1 MPLRLTILSSQRTPL
16 GSRGSVVFGVAGG
29 TIGRG
34 PDNDWVL
41 PDPLRYLSAHHA
53 RVQFRHG
60 AYYLFDTSTNG
71 VFVNEGTVPL
81 GRRNDYPLR
90 SGDRLR
96 LGDYDI
102 GVSIEGDGG
111 SPEAPEASE
120 IFPLRPE
127 AMSGSHDSAS
137 GDIGAEL
144 SVLDLLRPDPDASAG
159 IGSLDAFGQPRFTDD
174 TGLLAYD
181 QSGRLATLTRT
192 RTPAPPRRDARPT
205 GGSASATPGSGA
217 AIPSGWEIL
226 CRGAGIDA
234 SSVPVE
240 AQSRALQLIG
250 VLLREAMV
258 GLKGLSVAQRALRDQ
273 AGIEVGRDH
282 PQQIA
287 LSGLPVEDL
296 LQRLLLGHEQREL
309 DAVQWLRDTLE
320 RARRHDLAGMRALH
334 LALAEFV
341 SRLDPKALAQQ
352 SARPAPGG
360 ATGAVPSDSSGL
372 TERFR
377 TITDMSEAKLPH
389 LFAEAF
395 ARAFAA
401 EFKGGGS

>member
-1 MPLRLTILSSQRTPL
+1 MPLRLTILSNQRAPL
-16 GSRGSVVFGVAGG
+16 GSHGSVVFGVGGG
-29 TIGRG
+29 TIGRSH
-34 PDNDWVL
+34 DNDWVL
-41 PDPLRYLSAHHA
+41 PDPQRYLSAHHA

-71 VFVNEGTVPL
+71 VFVNDGTVPL

-96 LGDYDI
+96 IGDYDI
-102 GVSIEGDGG
+102 GVSIEGEGG
-111 SPEAPEASE
+111 EAPEASE

-127 AMSGSHDSAS
+127 AMAGSMDASS

-144 SVLDLLRPDPDASAG
+144 SVLDLLRPDPGASSR
-159 IGSLDAFGQPRFTDD
+159 IGPLDAFGQPKLIED

-181 QSGRLATLTRT
+181 QSGPRATLTRT
-192 RTPAPPRRDARPT
+192 RTPAPPRREPRAAA
-205 GGSASATPGSGA
+205 GSAPGA
-217 AIPSGWEIL
+217 AATSAPAASAPSGFELL

-234 SSVPVE
+234 TVVPVE
-240 AQSRALQLIG
+240 AQARVLQLIG

-258 GLKGLSVAQRALRDQ
+258 GLKGLSVAQRALRDE
-273 AGIEVGRDH
+273 AGIEAGRDN

-296 LQRLLLGHEQREL
+296 LRRLLLGHEQREL

-320 RARRHDLAGMRALH
+320 RARRHDLAVMRALH

-341 SRLDPKALAQQ
+341 SRLDPRALAQT
-352 SARPAPGG
+352 AERPAAGLSG
-360 ATGAVPSDSSGL
+360 TESSGL

-377 TITDMSEAKLPH
+377 SITDMSEAKLPH

-401 EFKGGGS
+401 EFRSGGGQ

>member
-1 MPLRLTILSSQRTPL
+1 MALKLTILSSQRAPL
-16 GSRGSVVFGVAGG
+16 GPQGSIAFGVGGG

-34 PDNDWVL
+34 QDNDWVL
-41 PDPLRYLSAHHA
+41 PDPQRYLSAHHA

-71 VFVNEGTVPL
+71 VFVNDGTVPL

-96 LGDYDI
+96 LGDYEI
-102 GVSIEGDGG
+102 GVSIEGEGG
-111 SPEAPEASE
+111 EAPEASE
-120 IFPLRPE
+120 VFPLHPQ
-127 AMSGSHDSAS
+127 AMAGALDSSS

-144 SVLDLLRPDPDASAG
+144 SVLDLLRPDPGNSARTG
-159 IGSLDAFGQPRFTDD
+159 ALDAFGQPKLTED

-181 QSGRLATLTRT
+181 QSGPRATLTRT
-192 RTPAPPRRDARPT
+192 RTPPPPRREARAAAGGNTAGAATSAAATAAPT
-205 GGSASATPGSGA
+205 GF
-217 AIPSGWEIL
+217 EIL

-234 SSVPVE
+234 TVVPAD
-240 AQSRALQLIG
+240 AQSRVLQLIG

-258 GLKGLSVAQRALRDQ
+258 GLKGLSVAQRALRDD

-287 LSGLPVEDL
+287 LSGVPVEDL
-296 LQRLLLGHEQREL
+296 LRRLLLGHEQREI

-320 RARRHDLAGMRALH
+320 RARRHDLAVMRALH
-334 LALAEFV
+334 LALSEYVA
-341 SRLDPKALAQQ
+341 RLDPRSLAQN
-352 SARPAPGG
+352 AERPEAGVPG
-360 ATGAVPSDSSGL
+360 ADASGL

-377 TITDMSEAKLPH
+377 TITDMSEARLPH

-401 EFKGGGS
+401 EFGGDSGT

>member
-1 MPLRLTILSSQRTPL
+1 MPLKLTILSRQRIVL
-16 GSRGSVVFGVAGG
+16 GPRANAVFGVRGG
-29 TIGRG
+29 TIGRSQ
-34 PDNDWVL
+34 DNDWVL
-41 PDPLRYLSAHHA
+41 PDPQRYLSAHHA

-71 VFVNEGTVPL
+71 VFVNDGSVPL

-96 LGDYDI
+96 LGDYEMA
-102 GVSIEGDGG
+102 VSVE
-111 SPEAPEASE
+111 SESAEAPEASE
-120 IFPLRPE
+120 IFPLRPQ
-127 AMSGSHDSAS
+127 ALPGSPPEPEE
-137 GDIGAEL
+137 DIGAEL
-144 SVLDLLRPDPDASAG
+144 SVLDLLRPDTAASARTG
-159 IGSLDAFGQPRFTDD
+159 ALDAYGQPKLTED

-181 QSGRLATLTRT
+181 QSGARATMART
-192 RTPAPPRRDARPT
+192 RTPAPARR
-205 GGSASATPGSGA
+205 GA
-217 AIPSGWEIL
+217 ASSTPAIVAPSDFETL
-226 CRGAGIDA
+226 CRGAGIDG
-234 SSVPVE
+234 SVVPIE

-258 GLKGLSVAQRALRDQ
+258 GLKGLSVAQRALRDE
-273 AGIEVGRDH
+273 AGVEVGRDN
-282 PQQIA
+282 PQQIE

-320 RARRHDLAGMRALH
+320 RARRHDLAIMRALH
-334 LALAEFV
+334 AALAEFV
-341 SRLDPKALAQQ
+341 ARLDPRALAQNAERPTPG
-352 SARPAPGG
+352 ARQA
-360 ATGAVPSDSSGL
+360 DSSGL

-377 TITDMSEAKLPH
+377 TITDMSDAKLPH

-401 EFKGGGS
+401 EFKGDSEP

>member
-1 MPLRLTILSSQRTPL
+1 MALKLTILGSQRAPL
-16 GSRGSVVFGVAGG
+16 GPQGSVVFGVGGG
-29 TIGRG
+29 TIGRSH
-34 PDNDWVL
+34 DNDWVL
-41 PDPLRYLSAHHA
+41 PDPQRYLSAHHA

-71 VFVNEGTVPL
+71 VFVNDGTVPL

-90 SGDRLR
+90 TGDRLR
-96 LGDYDI
+96 IGDYEI
-102 GVSIEGDGG
+102 GVSIDGEGA
-111 SPEAPEASE
+111 EAPEASE

-127 AMSGSHDSAS
+127 AMAGSMDASS

-144 SVLDLLRPDPDASAG
+144 SVLDLLRPDPAASARTG
-159 IGSLDAFGQPRFTDD
+159 VLDAFGQPKLTED

-181 QSGRLATLTRT
+181 QSGPRATLTRT
-192 RTPAPPRRDARPT
+192 RTPAPPRRDAR
-205 GGSASATPGSGA
+205 ATAAGA
-217 AIPSGWEIL
+217 AAAAPAPAGTVASGFEIL
-226 CRGAGIDA
+226 CRGAGIDPTV
-234 SSVPVE
+234 VPAE
-240 AQSRALQLIG
+240 AQSRVLQLIG

-258 GLKGLSVAQRALRDQ
+258 GLKGLSVAQRALRDE
-273 AGIEVGRDH
+273 AGIEVGRDN

-296 LQRLLLGHEQREL
+296 LRRLLLGHEQREL

-320 RARRHDLAGMRALH
+320 RARRHDLAVMRALH

-341 SRLDPKALAQQ
+341 SRLDPRALAQNTERPTPGP
-352 SARPAPGG
+352 SAA
-360 ATGAVPSDSSGL
+360 DSSGL

-377 TITDMSEAKLPH
+377 SITDMSDARLPH

-401 EFKGGGS
+401 EFRGDGET

>member
-1 MPLRLTILSSQRTPL
+1 MALKLTILSSQRAPL
-16 GSRGSVVFGVAGG
+16 GPHGSIAFGVGGG
-29 TIGRG
+29 TIGRSN
-34 PDNDWVL
+34 DNDWVL
-41 PDPLRYLSAHHA
+41 PDPQRYLSAHHA

-71 VFVNEGTVPL
+71 VFVNDGTVPL

-96 LGDYDI
+96 LGDYEI
-102 GVSIEGDGG
+102 GVSIESEGG
-111 SPEAPEASE
+111 EAPEASE
-120 IFPLRPE
+120 VFPLHPQ
-127 AMSGSHDSAS
+127 AMAGALDTAS

-144 SVLDLLRPDPDASAG
+144 SVLDLLRPDPGSSARTG
-159 IGSLDAFGQPRFTDD
+159 ALDAFGQPKLTEDPA
-174 TGLLAYD
+174 LLAYD
-181 QSGRLATLTRT
+181 QSGPRATLTRT
-192 RTPAPPRRDARPT
+192 RTPPPAPRERRTGGGSNAEAAGNAAAANAAPT
-205 GGSASATPGSGA
+205 GF
-217 AIPSGWEIL
+217 EIL

-234 SSVPVE
+234 SVVPAD
-240 AQSRALQLIG
+240 AQSRVLQLIG

-258 GLKGLSVAQRALRDQ
+258 GLKGLSVAQRALRDE
-273 AGIEVGRDH
+273 AGIEVGRDN

-296 LQRLLLGHEQREL
+296 LRRLLLGHEQREL

-320 RARRHDLAGMRALH
+320 RARRHDLAVMRALH
-334 LALAEFV
+334 LALSEYV
-341 SRLDPKALAQQ
+341 SRLDPRSLAQH
-352 SARPAPGG
+352 ADRPAAG
-360 ATGAVPSDSSGL
+360 ASGADASGL

-377 TITDMSEAKLPH
+377 TITDMSDARLPH

-401 EFKGGGS
+401 EFAGDSGS

>member
-1 MPLRLTILSSQRTPL
+1 MPLKMTILSSQREPL
-16 GSRGSVVFGVAGG
+16 GSRGSIAFGVAGG

-34 PDNDWVL
+34 RDNDWVL
-41 PDPLRYLSAHHA
+41 PDPQRYLSAHHA

-71 VFVNEGTVPL
+71 VFVNDGTVPL

-102 GVSIEGDGG
+102 VVSIDGEGG
-111 SPEAPEASE
+111 EAPEASE

-127 AMSGSHDSAS
+127 AMAGSPDVSS

-144 SVLDLLRPDPDASAG
+144 SVLDLLRPDPATSSRTAA
-159 IGSLDAFGQPRFTDD
+159 LDAFGQPKLTED

-181 QSGRLATLTRT
+181 QSGPRATLTRT
-192 RTPAPPRRDARPT
+192 RTPPPARREPRAATPST
-205 GGSASATPGSGA
+205 PASAGS
-217 AIPSGWEIL
+217 SGFELL

-234 SSVPVE
+234 TVVPVE
-240 AQSRALQLIG
+240 AQSRVLQLIG

-258 GLKGLSVAQRALRDQ
+258 GLKGLSVAQRALRDD
-273 AGIEVGRDH
+273 AGIEVGRDN

-296 LQRLLLGHEQREL
+296 LQRLLRGHEQREL

-320 RARRHDLAGMRALH
+320 RARRHDLAVMRALH
-334 LALAEFV
+334 AALAEFV
-341 SRLDPKALAQQ
+341 SRLDPRSLAQT
-352 SARPAPGG
+352 AERPAPGTQQ
-360 ATGAVPSDSSGL
+360 ADASGL

-377 TITDMSEAKLPH
+377 TITDMGNAKLPH

-395 ARAFAA
+395 ARVFAG
-401 EFKGGGS
+401 EFKGDGEA

>member
-1 MPLRLTILSSQRTPL
+1 MALKLTILSSQRAPL
-16 GSRGSVVFGVAGG
+16 GPNGSIAFGVGGG
-29 TIGRG
+29 TIGRSH
-34 PDNDWVL
+34 DNDWVL
-41 PDPLRYLSAHHA
+41 PDPQRYLSAHHA

-71 VFVNEGTVPL
+71 VFVNDGTVPL

-96 LGDYDI
+96 IGDYEI
-102 GVSIEGDGG
+102 GVSIEGEGG
-111 SPEAPEASE
+111 EAPEASE
-120 IFPLRPE
+120 IFPLHPQGM
-127 AMSGSHDSAS
+127 AGPTDTAS

-144 SVLDLLRPDPDASAG
+144 SVLDLLRPDP
-159 IGSLDAFGQPRFTDD
+159 GSSGRTGALDSFGQPKLTED

-181 QSGRLATLTRT
+181 QSGPRATLTRT
-192 RTPAPPRRDARPT
+192 RTPPPARREPRAP
-205 GGSASATPGSGA
+205 GGAGAASPAASASAA
-217 AIPSGWEIL
+217 PSGFEIL

-234 SSVPVE
+234 TVVPAE
-240 AQSRALQLIG
+240 AQSRVLQLIG

-258 GLKGLSVAQRALRDQ
+258 GLKGLSIAQRALRDE
-273 AGIEVGRDH
+273 AGIEVGRDN

-296 LQRLLLGHEQREL
+296 LRRLLLGHEQREL
-309 DAVQWLRDTLE
+309 DAVQWLRETLE
-320 RARRHDLAGMRALH
+320 RARRHDLAVMRALH
-334 LALAEFV
+334 LALSEYV
-341 SRLDPKALAQQ
+341 SRLDPRALAQN
-352 SARPAPGG
+352 AERPQAGLPG
-360 ATGAVPSDSSGL
+360 ADASGL

-377 TITDMSEAKLPH
+377 TITDMSEARLPH

-401 EFKGGGS
+401 EFTKDSGS